1 MAKRLVIVE
10 SPTKAKTIE
19 KYLGGDF
26 VVEASVGHIR
36 DLPSKASQVPE
47 EFKKSQVVTGI
58 TDEFQAIYVLD
69 DDKKSTVSAIRKQMR
84 DADELFL
91 ATDADREGEAISW
104 HLLQVLNPKKGIP
117 VKRLRLGQI
126 TKTALEKA
134 IAEPEELDTQLVDAQ
149 EARRMVDR
157 LYGYPVSNLLWRKV
171 AQGLSAGRVQ
181 TVAIRLLVER
191 EKERLIFIP
200 AVYWD
205 MDADFKTKSDE
216 TFSAKLLTLGG
227 QPIAQSKD
235 FGDDGKLKPESTKCK
250 VLDADSA
257 ATLKQR
263 FTDGSFKVSSLE
275 EKPYSRKTPVPFITS
290 GLQQEASNRLG
301 FSPSRTMRSANAL
314 FQKGYITY
322 VRTDNYVLAP
332 EAMQAIQDLIEKRFG
347 SEEHAPKNFEHL
359 SKNAA
364 GEHEPIRPSDFVDP
378 AEVSSKV
385 GDDEGR
391 LYDLIWKRT
400 VASQMK
406 PATGR
411 TVILEVQE
419 EHSEPARYQSRGTVI
434 DNPGF
439 MRVDPAGTKETIL
452 PAVSVD
458 ETVNLADLDPE
469 EHRTQAIGRYT
480 EAGLIKEMEKRG
492 IGRPST
498 YAAIIERIQSAQYS
512 FRRNKALVPTWT
524 AFAVVRLMEEHFA
537 SIVSYDF
544 TKKMEDD
551 LDGIAQGQIDRQGYL
566 KKFWAG
572 NGDSGLEGLLETGL
586 EVIDPATI
594 CRFPMPYA
602 GSEPIRFQDEDVV
615 LRVGRYGPY
624 LEAGEVRGNVP
635 EELPPDELTASKI
648 DEIMQA
654 GARKDE
660 PLGQCSATGK
670 PIFLKSGRF
679 GPYVQRGDNES
690 EEKPEF
696 ASLLPNMEPESI
708 TAEIAIQLLIL
719 KEGRPAGTTPE
730 GDEIRIYNGR
740 YGLYLKSGKETRS
753 LEEGDDPFTVNE
765 ERCRF
770 LLAQPKRR
778 GRAAAKPPIQTF
790 ENVVELEGATIQ
802 IKDGRFGP
810 YATDGE
816 TNATLAT
823 GMDPTKVTS
832 SEAAQRILAKRE
844 RDAKKGKKKK
854 TTKKKTAKK
863 KTAKKKT
870 AKKKTTKKKTTKK
883 KTTKKKTAKKKTT
896 KKTTE

>member
-47 EFKKSQVVTGI
+47 EYKKKQVVTGV
-58 TDEFQAIYVLD
+58 TDEFEAIYILD
-69 DDKKSTVSAIRKQMR
+69 EDKKSTVTAIRKRMR
-84 DADELFL
+84 DAEELFL

-104 HLLQVLNPKKGIP
+104 HLLQVLKPKKGLP

-134 IAEPEELDTQLVDAQ
+134 IQEPEELDTQLVDAQ

-191 EKERLIFIP
+191 EKERLAFVP

-205 MDADFKTKSDE
+205 MDATFGTESKE
-216 TFSAKLLTLGG
+216 TFDAKLLTLGG
-227 QPIAQSKD
+227 KSIAQSKD
-235 FGDDGKLKPESTKCK
+235 FGDDGKLKQESTDCI
-250 VLDADSA
+250 VLDETR
-257 ATLKQR
+257 TLALKER
-263 FTDGSFKVSSLE
+263 FEKGTFKVSSLE
-275 EKPYSRKTPVPFITS
+275 EKPYSRKPPVPFITS
-290 GLQQEASNRLG
+290 GMQQEASNRLG
-301 FSPSRTMRSANAL
+301 FSPSRTMRAANAL
-314 FQKGYITY
+314 FQKGFITY

-332 EAMQAIQDLIEKRFG
+332 EAMQAIGSLITKKYG
-347 SEEHAPKNFEHL
+347 ADEHAPKNFEHL
-359 SKNAA
+359 SKDAG
-364 GEHEPIRPSDFVDP
+364 GEHEPIRPSDFDDP
-378 AEVSSKV
+378 AEVATKV
-385 GDDEGR
+385 GDDEAR

-411 TVILEVQE
+411 TVIVEVE
-419 EHSEPARYQSRGTVI
+419 EQHEEAARYQARGTVI
-434 DNPGF
+434 DHKGF
-439 MRVDPAGTKETIL
+439 MLADPAGTKETLL
-452 PAVSVD
+452 PAVEVGN
-458 ETVNLADLDPE
+458 TVALAELDPE

-498 YAAIIERIQSAQYS
+498 YASIIDRIQSAQYS

-524 AFAVVRLMEEHFA
+524 AFAVVRLMEEHF
-537 SIVSYDF
+537 SQIIDYDF
-544 TKKMEDD
+544 TRRMEDD
-551 LDGIAQGQIDRQGYL
+551 LDGIAQGKLNTQEYL

-572 NGDSGLEGLLETGL
+572 NGEAGLEGLLESGM
-586 EVIDPATI
+586 EVIDPAAI
-594 CRFPMPYA
+594 CRFPMPFA
-602 GSEPIRFQDEDVV
+602 GGDPIRFQDEDVV

-624 LEAGEVRGNVP
+624 LEAGEVRGNIP
-635 EELPPDELTASKI
+635 EELPPDELDASKI

-660 PLGQCSATGK
+660 PLGHCSATGK

-679 GPYVQRGDNES
+679 GPYVQRGDTDS

-719 KEGRPAGTTPE
+719 KEGRPVGTSPE
-730 GDEIRIYNGR
+730 GEEIRVFNGR
-740 YGLYLKSGKETRS
+740 YGLYLKAGKETRS

-770 LLAQPKRR
+770 LLSQPKRR

-802 IKDGRFGP
+802 IKEGRFGP

-816 TNATLAT
+816 TNATLAS
-823 GMDPTKVTS
+823 GMDPAKVTS
-832 SEAAQRILAKRE
+832 SEAAQRILEKRE

-854 TTKKKTAKK
+854 KKTAKK
-863 KTAKKKT
+863 KAKKKVT
-870 AKKKTTKKKTTKK
+870 KKKTTKKKTTKK
-883 KTTKKKTAKKKTT
+883 KTTKKKTTKKKTSD
-896 KKTTE
+896 